1 MPAEMKSAARPR
13 HCLASMAEGGRQER
27 KKSEH
32 EATAWNDGPMN
43 PPTVRSALEGAMTR
57 FHVVAIASGLLLA
70 VSGSGLAAKRTSDT
84 KGAVKSQ
91 SRATST
97 RGPAI
102 RPYGNPHPYG
112 RDYDPYAPGV
122 NWPKYD

>member
-1 MPAEMKSAARPR
+1 M
-13 HCLASMAEGGRQER
+13 
-27 KKSEH
+27 
-32 EATAWNDGPMN
+32 T
-43 PPTVRSALEGAMTR
+43 MTR
-57 FHVVAIASGLLLA
+57 FRAVAIASGLLLA
-70 VSGSGLAAKRTSDT
+70 VSGPGFAAKRSSHA

-102 RPYGNPHPYG
+102 RPYSSPHPFG

-122 NWPKYD
+122 NWPKAP